1 MEFTLIL
8 VGVLAVFGITLVAR
22 SIRVVQQSECV
33 VVERLG
39 SYHRTLRS
47 GLNVII
53 PFVDQ
58 ARDVFWVINGH
69 IFATNRL
76 DMRETVL
83 EVPSQAAITRDN
95 VTVEIDALLYIQV
108 IDPVKAT
115 YEISN
120 LPMAIA
126 QLSQTTLRNV
136 IGELDLD
143 HTLTSRDTINAKLK
157 TVLDEATD
165 KWGTKVNRVEIKN
178 ITPPR
183 EIQIAM
189 EKQMQAER
197 ERRAKVLEA
206 EGDKQARIAR
216 SEGVRQEQINLS
228 EGDKESQIRKAQG
241 EAVAIKEV
249 ADAKKQA
256 LELIKSALGN
266 ADLTSQFVIATS
278 YLEVFGKFTQKAGDK
293 VFIPYEASAAL
304 GSLGAVRE
312 LMGHASVQAVA
323 RK

>member
-1 MEFTLIL
+1 M
-8 VGVLAVFGITLVAR
+8 
-22 SIRVVQQSECV
+22 SIRVVQQSECL

-39 SYHRTLRS
+39 SYSRTLTS
-47 GLNVII
+47 GLNVIV
-53 PFVDQ
+53 PFIDQ
-58 ARDVFWVINGH
+58 PRSVFWVINGH
-69 IFATNRL
+69 IFPTTKL

-83 EVPSQAAITRDN
+83 EVPSQAVITRDN
-95 VTVEIDALLYIQV
+95 VTIEIDALLYIQA
-108 IDPVKAT
+108 IDPVKAV

-120 LPMAIA
+120 LPMAVA
-126 QLSQTTLRNV
+126 QLAQTTLRNV

-178 ITPPR
+178 IAPPR
-183 EIQIAM
+183 EIQVAM

-216 SEGVRQEQINLS
+216 SEGVRQEQINLADG
-228 EGDKESQIRKAQG
+228 EKEAQIRRAQG
-241 EAVAIKEV
+241 EAAAIKEV

-256 LELIKSALGN
+256 LDQYKSTLGQP
-266 ADLTSQFVIATS
+266 DLAAQFIVATN
-278 YLEVFGKFTQKAGDK
+278 YLEQFGKFVQKPGDK
-293 VFIPYEASAAL
+293 VFVPYEASTAL
-304 GSLGAVRE
+304 GSFGGIQEMLSKAAAPATKR
-312 LMGHASVQAVA
+312 A
-323 RK
+323 